1 MMVRPSLDIIALRG
15 TTLETGLAASL
26 RMLKERVA
34 LFQRLITQSAINADT
49 RDYLMAQLSALQG
62 DLQVTQTLLDDTLIG
77 GE

>member
-1 MMVRPSLDIIALRG
+1 VEVSR
-15 TTLETGLAASL
+15 SL

-49 RDYLMAQLSALQG
+49 RDYMMAQLSALQG

>member
-1 MMVRPSLDIIALRG
+1 
-15 TTLETGLAASL
+15 
-26 RMLKERVA
+26 MLKERVA

-49 RDYLMAQLSALQG
+49 RDYMMAQLSALQG